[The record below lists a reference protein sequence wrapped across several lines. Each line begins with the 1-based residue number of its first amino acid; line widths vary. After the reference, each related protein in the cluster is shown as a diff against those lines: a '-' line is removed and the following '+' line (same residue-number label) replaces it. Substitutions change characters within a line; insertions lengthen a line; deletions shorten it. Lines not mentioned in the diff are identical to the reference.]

1 MYEVIFP
8 LWSGFLGARYATT
21 LVWQKFSFSK
31 DFFISM
37 IYSNF
42 FKHTVWKQNKLD
54 CIKFPES
61 INKFE

>member
-21 LVWQKFSFSK
+21 LAWQKFSFSK

-37 IYSNF
+37 IYSNVYEQ
-42 FKHTVWKQNKLD
+42 TLQKQNKINCL
-54 CIKFPES
+54 KLPES
-61 INKFE
+61 FNKNE